1 VPWTIADNLG
11 GFANTGGG
19 WMGTVVK
26 LLVSTIAVA
35 VFAIKGVD
43 HVDQGE
49 RALKRRFGKVLFDR
63 RGRPKEIG
71 PGLKVLVPFVHSLL
85 KISVRQRVEQLSTQ
99 TRKLDDGV
107 GYQDVVAK
115 VIFSVV
121 EIHPGLLVGEDLN
134 GQIVTLCEKHFR
146 HLVAEGVPNAMIPT
160 VLTARADAEARRL
173 GVVLD
178 ELAIVNE
185 ADTFATQLARSFAAA
200 GNQPGL
206 LPAVLP
212 AVLPAAQPA
221 LNGHHRNGNGH
232 RLAVE
237 HLDGDD
243 GNQTGPGRAEA
254 AAHRTR
260 GLSVARL
267 RVWRPAAPAESEQG

>member
-1 VPWTIADNLG
+1 MPWTIADNLG
-11 GFANTGGG
+11 GFANSGGG
-19 WMGTVVK
+19 WMSTVIK
-26 LLVSTIAVA
+26 FLVSAIAVA
-35 VFAIKGVD
+35 VFAIKGLD

-99 TRKLDDGV
+99 TRKLDDGT
-107 GYQDVVAK
+107 GYQEVVAK

-121 EIHPGLLVGEDLN
+121 DVHPGLLVGEDLN

-146 HLVAEGVPNAMIPT
+146 HLAAEGIPNALIPAEL
-160 VLTARADAEARRL
+160 VARADPEARRL

-200 GNQPGL
+200 GSQPAL

-212 AVLPAAQPA
+212 AALP
-221 LNGHHRNGNGH
+221 GMNGNGH
-232 RLAVE
+232 GSSNGNGAE
-237 HLDGDD
+237 HPDEDADL
-243 GNQTGPGRAEA
+243 QIGPGRAGV

-260 GLSVARL
+260 GLGVSRL
-267 RVWRPAAPAESEQG
+267 RVWTPSSGAESG